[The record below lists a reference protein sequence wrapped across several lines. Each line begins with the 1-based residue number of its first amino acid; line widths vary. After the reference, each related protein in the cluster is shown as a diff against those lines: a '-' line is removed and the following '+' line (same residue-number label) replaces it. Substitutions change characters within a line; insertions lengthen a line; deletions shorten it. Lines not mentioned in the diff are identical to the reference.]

1 MATDKTTVTVG
12 AVRELTS
19 AEIAE
24 REATAGKEAAPY
36 PRDPNEAHKQ
46 AVELMRKAAEYDV
59 FSTAGIRTATGT
71 QEDTTETTTT
81 KTSVPRSTVKGEPE
95 KLTKVKLLMDW
106 RDGQGLLH
114 AHGEEMNLPP
124 NEAIKLLDEHRAERS
139 DPPKT
144 EDPAVRVGEA
154 PATRSGSIE
163 TSGPAT
169 AKSGK

>member
-1 MATDKTTVTVG
+1 MAKDTTTVTVG
-12 AVRELTS
+12 AVRELT
-19 AEIAE
+19 ATEIAE
-24 REATAGKEAAPY
+24 REASAGKEAAPW
-36 PRDPNEAHKQ
+36 PRDPNEAHK
-46 AVELMRKAAEYDV
+46 ALRELHKKAEEYDV

-71 QEDTTETTTT
+71 QEDITESTTTTT
-81 KTSVPRSTVKGEPE
+81 KTPRSTVRGEPE

-106 RDGQGLLH
+106 RDGQGVLH

-154 PATRSGSIE
+154 PATATTARS
-163 TSGPAT
+163 T
-169 AKSGK
+169 AK